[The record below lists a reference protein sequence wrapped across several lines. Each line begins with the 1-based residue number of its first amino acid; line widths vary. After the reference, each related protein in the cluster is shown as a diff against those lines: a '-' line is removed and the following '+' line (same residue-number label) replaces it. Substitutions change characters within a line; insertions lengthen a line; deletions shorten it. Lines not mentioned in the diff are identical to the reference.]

1 MNSKMKHKGIKIHVS
16 AAKKKLIKKSKSVSE
31 ADPESVDK
39 E

>member
-1 MNSKMKHKGIKIHVS
+1 MSSKLKHKGIKIHVN